1 MSDNAQYERA
11 IIDWFKKNKRD
22 LPWRKTDAW
31 GVLVSEIMLQQTP
44 VQRVLPVYLEWM
56 KRWPTAADLAKAT
69 PAEVIT
75 AWGRLG
81 YPRRALR
88 LHECAKVIT
97 SELDGVIPDNEIELR
112 KLPGIGEY
120 TAAAIVAFAFNGRSL
135 VLDINIRRLFSRLY
149 KGEEAP
155 TAAPTKAERLE
166 YAQYLPERQAHLWA
180 AATMELG
187 ALICTAKNPLCGRCP
202 VADQCQW
209 RSLDF
214 PASERV
220 KRSQTWHGTD
230 RQCRGTIVQALRENS
245 SLTKKQIE
253 LLWDVPSQVEKA
265 ILTLLDD
272 GLIEARGKSSYSLP
286 Q

>member
-1 MSDNAQYERA
+1 MYERE
-11 IIDWFKKNKRD
+11 ITSWFKKNKRD
-22 LPWRKTDAW
+22 LPWRNTDAW

-44 VQRVLPVYLEWM
+44 VQRVLPVYNEWM
-56 KRWPTAADLAKAT
+56 KRWPTPAHLAKAT
-69 PAEVIT
+69 PADVII

-97 SELDGVIPDNEIELR
+97 SEYKGMIPSTESELR

-120 TAAAIVAFAFNGRSL
+120 TAAAIVAFAFEGRSL

-155 TAAPTKAERLE
+155 TAAPTKAERAE
-166 YAQYLPERQAHLWA
+166 YAQYVPKKNAHIWA

-202 VADQCQW
+202 VSDQCHW
-209 RSLDF
+209 RSLDY

-220 KRSQTWHGTD
+220 KRTQTWHGTD

-245 SLTKKQIE
+245 TLSKKEIH

-272 GLIEARGKSSYSLP
+272 GLIEERRKNTYSLP
-286 Q
+286 R

>member
-1 MSDNAQYERA
+1 MYEKE
-11 IIDWFKKNKRD
+11 ITSWFKENKRD
-22 LPWRKTDAW
+22 LPWRKSDAW

-44 VQRVLPVYLEWM
+44 VQRVLPIYQEWM

-88 LHECAKVIT
+88 LHECAKMIT
-97 SELDGVIPDNEIELR
+97 SELKGVIPNDETELR
-112 KLPGIGEY
+112 RLPGIGEY
-120 TAAAIVAFAFNGRSL
+120 TAAAIVAFAFQGKSL

-155 TAAPTKAERLE
+155 TAAPTKAERVE
-166 YAQYLPERQAHLWA
+166 YAQYVPEKKAHLWA

-187 ALICTAKNPLCGRCP
+187 ALICTAKKPLCGRCP
-202 VADQCQW
+202 VADKCQW
-209 RSLDF
+209 RSLDY
-214 PASERV
+214 PSSERV
-220 KRSQTWHGTD
+220 KRSQSWHGTD
-230 RQCRGTIVQALRENS
+230 RQCRGTIVQALRDNPKLSRREIN
-245 SLTKKQIE
+245 

-272 GLIEARGKSSYSLP
+272 GLIEEQRKGIFSLP

>member
-1 MSDNAQYERA
+1 MYERA

-44 VQRVLPVYLEWM
+44 VQRVLPIYNEWM
-56 KRWPTAADLAKAT
+56 KRWPTPAQLAKAT

-97 SELDGVIPDNEIELR
+97 NDLDGVIPQSESELR
-112 KLPGIGEY
+112 ALPGIGEY
-120 TAAAIVAFAFNGRSL
+120 TAAAMVAFAYEGRSL

-149 KGEEAP
+149 KGEESP
-155 TAAPTKAERLE
+155 TTAPTKAERTE
-166 YAQYLPERQAHLWA
+166 YAEYVPQKNAHIWA

-187 ALICTAKNPLCGRCP
+187 AIICTAKNPLCGRCP
-202 VADQCQW
+202 VSDQCAW
-209 RSLDF
+209 RSLDY

-220 KRSQTWHGTD
+220 KRTQSWHGTD

-245 SLTKKQIE
+245 TLNKKQLH
-253 LLWDVPSQVEKA
+253 LLWDVPSQLEKA

-272 GLIEARGKSSYSLP
+272 GLIEERRKNTYSLP
-286 Q
+286 R

>member
-1 MSDNAQYERA
+1 MSNLERT

-22 LPWRKTDAW
+22 LPWRKTDPW

-44 VQRVLPVYLEWM
+44 VQRVLPVYNEWM
-56 KRWPTAADLAKAT
+56 KRWPTAAQLAKAS

-81 YPRRALR
+81 YPRRSLR

-97 SELDGVIPDNEIELR
+97 NEYNGVIPNTESELR

-120 TAAAIVAFAFNGRSL
+120 TAAAMVAFAFGGSSL

-149 KGEEAP
+149 KGEESP
-155 TAAPTKAERLE
+155 TSAPTKAERIE
-166 YAQYLPERQAHLWA
+166 YADYVPKKNPHLWA

-187 ALICTAKNPLCGRCP
+187 ALICTANNPVCGRCP

-209 RSLDF
+209 RSLDY
-214 PASERV
+214 PASTRV
-220 KRSQTWHGTD
+220 KRTQTWHGTD
-230 RQCRGTIVQALRENS
+230 RQCRGTVVQALRDNS
-245 SLTKKQIE
+245 VLTKREIL

-265 ILTLLDD
+265 ILSLLDD
-272 GLIEARGKSSYSLP
+272 GLIEERKKNTYSLP
-286 Q
+286 R

>member
-1 MSDNAQYERA
+1 
-11 IIDWFKKNKRD
+11 
-22 LPWRKTDAW
+22 
-31 GVLVSEIMLQQTP
+31 MLQQTP
-44 VQRVLPVYLEWM
+44 VQRVLPVYNEWM
-56 KRWPTAADLAKAT
+56 KRWPTPAKLAQAT

-97 SELDGVIPDNEIELR
+97 TELRGEIPQSESELR

-120 TAAAIVAFAFNGRSL
+120 TAAAMVAFAFEGSSL

-149 KGEEAP
+149 RGEEAP
-155 TAAPTKAERLE
+155 TAAPTKSERLE
-166 YAQYLPERQAHLWA
+166 YIQYVPKKNPHQWA

-202 VADQCQW
+202 VADKCQW
-209 RSLDF
+209 RSLDY
-214 PASERV
+214 PATDRI
-220 KRSQTWHGTD
+220 KRTQTWHGTD
-230 RQCRGTIVQALRENS
+230 RQCRGRIVQALRDNS
-245 SLTKKQIE
+245 QLKKSEIH

-272 GLIEARGKSSYSLP
+272 GLIEERRKNTYSLP
-286 Q
+286 H